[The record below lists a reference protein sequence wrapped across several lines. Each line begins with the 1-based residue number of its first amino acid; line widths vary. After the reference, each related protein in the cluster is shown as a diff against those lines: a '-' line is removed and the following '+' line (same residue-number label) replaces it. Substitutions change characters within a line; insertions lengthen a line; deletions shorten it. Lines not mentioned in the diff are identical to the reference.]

1 MGIGAGLY
9 MYVVV
14 VQKFTFAISSP
25 DEFLLLNGL
34 LLLLAVWRDCCCMT
48 LTRFKPI
55 NSPQSTYTVAS
66 CFVNVGRCS
75 GHMKDENQL
84 LRQKLRATLRQKEPT
99 VSMSELVD
107 AERKA
112 ADDRDDVFVEQLD
125 ADAQLQPDQT
135 PESVVNKLL
144 AVFFI
149 SPV

>member
-1 MGIGAGLY
+1 
-9 MYVVV
+9 
-14 VQKFTFAISSP
+14 
-25 DEFLLLNGL
+25 
-34 LLLLAVWRDCCCMT
+34 
-48 LTRFKPI
+48 
-55 NSPQSTYTVAS
+55 
-66 CFVNVGRCS
+66 
-75 GHMKDENQL
+75 MKDENQL